1 MSNSATAEQALG
13 CGTERRG
20 PGLDRGREFD
30 RRKDDRDRQ

>member
-13 CGTERRG
+13 CGTEGRG
-20 PGLDRGREFD
+20 PGLDRGLESD

>member
-20 PGLDRGREFD
+20 PGLDRGLEFD